1 MSGKQI
7 GSPSGTRAEGCTF
20 TEEEQEIRNQYH
32 PAFCAGMELILSEWG
47 EALEIHKE
55 YHLNAMPNRIDF
67 LVVKNKDRAKSGDEL
82 GAIFRKYNLFEYKS
96 PGQEL
101 GWSAYDLMM
110 AYVYLFKAYEG
121 VRAEHEFT
129 ISFVREGSPLKLMKE
144 FRKHGF
150 EITRYADGIYHVKK
164 DGHIDMQIITTR
176 WLGPKYDWI
185 RLLTDKVTEE
195 EVKRLSQ
202 KAAALKDEKERMLA
216 RSVFDLIKRLNEKQD
231 WFKEVGS
238 MAGIRDLFQAEF
250 DEKDRVIAEQGETIA
265 EQGETIAEQGE
276 TITELN
282 EQLHTKEEQLNSK
295 DVENSRLK
303 EELKKLKE
311 MLGMTAV
318 F

>member
-1 MSGKQI
+1 MSGKEI
-7 GSPSGTRAEGCTF
+7 GSPGGTRAEECTLA
-20 TEEEQEIRNQYH
+20 EEQEIRNQYH

-67 LVVKNKDRAKSGDEL
+67 LVVKNEDRVKSGGEL

-101 GWSAYDLMM
+101 GWSVYDLMM

-121 VRAEHEFT
+121 VKEEHEFT
-129 ISFVREGSPLKLMKE
+129 ITFVREGVPLKLMKE
-144 FRKHGF
+144 FRKRGY
-150 EITRYADGIYHVKK
+150 EIARYADGIYHVKK

-176 WLGPKYDWI
+176 WLEPKYDWI

-195 EVKRLSQ
+195 EIKRLSK

-250 DEKDRVIAEQGETIA
+250 DEKDRVIAEQGETI
-265 EQGETIAEQGE
+265 
-276 TITELN
+276 TELN

-295 DVENSRLK
+295 DAENSRLK

-311 MLGMTAV
+311 MMGMTAV